1 MPYITESYREKLD
14 TDIDCIVGS
23 IKSNLL
29 YPNDPKAFWN
39 MAGDINYCFT
49 RILCQLLGDVSY
61 SKIALATG
69 VLENIKQEFYR
80 RLASP
85 YEDSKMINNG
95 DIPEYKGVENV

>member
-1 MPYITESYREKLD
+1 MPYINESYREKLD
-14 TDIDCIVGS
+14 TDIDCIVSS

-39 MAGDINYCFT
+39 MVGDINYCFT

-69 VLENIKQEFYR
+69 VLENVKQEFYR

-85 YEDSKMINNG
+85 YEDSKMTNNG